1 MIDAASRPRRATGRP
16 ALVDVAALVIALAA
30 GAFVWADSDV
40 FVRPVVALAFIVF
53 VPGWMVLRFAAVPVT
68 SLMVLS
74 SFVLSVVLMVCTS
87 FLLATRLNWIW
98 DPVARLWT
106 FGCAAGLAVLLIRS
120 DRSNEER
127 S

>member
-1 MIDAASRPRRATGRP
+1 MIDAASRPRRQIGRSV
-16 ALVDVAALVIALAA
+16 LVDVASLVIALAA
-30 GAFVWADSDV
+30 GALVWTDSDL

-53 VPGWMVLRFAAVPVT
+53 VPGWMVLRLAAVPVT

-106 FGCAAGLAVLLIRS
+106 FGSALGLAVLLIRP
-120 DRSNEER
+120 DRPNEER